1 MISVTMVE
9 ANVYEV
15 VLGGQDRDKFRVL
28 MSQEYYRELCGLTVT
43 HEWLIIQAF
52 TLLMDQEAWQ
62 DHLPDEFDLAE
73 LSNRYPQFDRLLKE
87 KLLA

>member
-15 VLGGQDRDKFRVL
+15 VLEGQDRDQFRVL

-62 DHLPDEFDLAE
+62 DQLSGEFDLAE
-73 LSNRYPQFDRLLKE
+73 LSNRYPQFNRLLKE

>member
-15 VLGGQDRDKFRVL
+15 VLEGQDRDQFRVL

-62 DHLPDEFDLAE
+62 DQLPDEFDLAE
-73 LSNRYPQFDRLLKE
+73 LSNRYPQFNRLLKE

>member
-15 VLGGQDRDKFRVL
+15 VLGGQDRDQFRVL

-62 DHLPDEFDLAE
+62 EQLSGEFDLAE
-73 LSNRYPQFDRLLKE
+73 LSNRYPQFNRLLKE

>member
-1 MISVTMVE
+1 MISVTMIE

-15 VLGGQDRDKFRVL
+15 VLGGQDKDRFRVL

-52 TLLMDQEAWQ
+52 TLLMDQDEWQ
-62 DHLPDEFDLAE
+62 GQLPDEFDLAE
-73 LSNRYPQFDRLLKE
+73 ISNRYPQFDRLLKE

>member
-1 MISVTMVE
+1 MISVTMIE

-15 VLGGQDRDKFRVL
+15 VLGGQDRDRFRVL

-52 TLLMDQEAWQ
+52 TLLMDQEEWQ
-62 DHLPDEFDLAE
+62 GQLPDEFDLAE
-73 LSNRYPQFDRLLKE
+73 ISNRYPQFDRLLKE

>member
-15 VLGGQDRDKFRVL
+15 VLGGQDRDQFRVL

-62 DHLPDEFDLAE
+62 DQLSGEFDLAE
-73 LSNRYPQFDRLLKE
+73 LSNRYPQFNRLLKE

>member
-1 MISVTMVE
+1 MISVTMIE

-15 VLGGQDRDKFRVL
+15 VLGGQDRDRFRVL

-52 TLLMDQEAWQ
+52 KLLMDQEEWQ
-62 DHLPDEFDLAE
+62 GQLPDEFDLAE
-73 LSNRYPQFDRLLKE
+73 ISNRYPQFDRLLKE

>member
-15 VLGGQDRDKFRVL
+15 VLGGQDRDQFRVL

-62 DHLPDEFDLAE
+62 DQLPDEFDLAE
-73 LSNRYPQFDRLLKE
+73 LSNRYPQFNRLLKK

>member
-1 MISVTMVE
+1 MISVTMIE

-15 VLGGQDRDKFRVL
+15 VLGGQDRDRFRVL
-28 MSQEYYRELCGLTVT
+28 MGQEYYRELCGLTVT

-52 TLLMDQEAWQ
+52 TLLMDQEEWQ
-62 DHLPDEFDLAE
+62 GQLPDEFDLADI
-73 LSNRYPQFDRLLKE
+73 SNRYPHFDRLLKE

>member
-15 VLGGQDRDKFRVL
+15 ILQGQERNRFRVA

-43 HEWLIIQAF
+43 HEWLIVQAF
-52 TLLMDQEAWQ
+52 TFLMDQEAWQ
-62 DHLPDEFDLAE
+62 DAISEEFDLIE
-73 LSNRYPQFDRLLKE
+73 LATRYSQFERVLKQ

>member
-15 VLGGQDRDKFRVL
+15 VLEGQDRDQFRVL

-52 TLLMDQEAWQ
+52 SLLMDQEAWWDQ
-62 DHLPDEFDLAE
+62 LPDEFDLAE
-73 LSNRYPQFDRLLKE
+73 LSNRYPQFNRLLKE

>member
-15 VLGGQDRDKFRVL
+15 VLGGQDRDQFRVL

-52 TLLMDQEAWQ
+52 SLLMDQEAWQ
-62 DHLPDEFDLAE
+62 DQLPDEFDLAE
-73 LSNRYPQFDRLLKE
+73 LSNRYPQFNRLLKE

>member
-15 VLGGQDRDKFRVL
+15 VLEGQDRDQFRVL

-62 DHLPDEFDLAE
+62 DQLSGEFDLAE
-73 LSNRYPQFDRLLKE
+73 LSNLYPQFNRLLKE

>member
-1 MISVTMVE
+1 MISVTMIE

-15 VLGGQDRDKFRVL
+15 VLGGQDRDRFRVL

-62 DHLPDEFDLAE
+62 DQLPGEFDLAE
-73 LSNRYPQFDRLLKE
+73 LSNRYPQFNRLLKE

>member
-15 VLGGQDRDKFRVL
+15 VLGGQDRDQFRVL

-62 DHLPDEFDLAE
+62 DQLPDEFDLAE
-73 LSNRYPQFDRLLKE
+73 LSNRYPQFNRLLKE

>member
-9 ANVYEV
+9 ANVYKV
-15 VLGGQDRDKFRVL
+15 VLGGQDRDQFRVL

-62 DHLPDEFDLAE
+62 DQLSGEFDLAE
-73 LSNRYPQFDRLLKE
+73 LSNRYPQFNRLLKE

>member
-15 VLGGQDRDKFRVL
+15 VLEGQDRDQFRVL

-52 TLLMDQEAWQ
+52 SLLMDQEGWQ
-62 DHLPDEFDLAE
+62 DQLSGEFDLAE
-73 LSNRYPQFDRLLKE
+73 LSNRYPQFNRLLKE

>member
-15 VLGGQDRDKFRVL
+15 VLEGQDRDQFRVL

-52 TLLMDQEAWQ
+52 SLLMDQEAWWDQ
-62 DHLPDEFDLAE
+62 LPDEFDLAE
-73 LSNRYPQFDRLLKE
+73 LSKRYPQFNRLLKE

>member
-15 VLGGQDRDKFRVL
+15 VLEGQDRDQFRVL
-28 MSQEYYRELCGLTVT
+28 MSQEYYRELCDLTVT

-62 DHLPDEFDLAE
+62 EQLSGEFDLAE
-73 LSNRYPQFDRLLKE
+73 LSNRYPQFNRLLKE

>member
-15 VLGGQDRDKFRVL
+15 VLEGQDRDQFRVL

-62 DHLPDEFDLAE
+62 EQLSGEFDLAE
-73 LSNRYPQFDRLLKE
+73 LSNRYPQFNRLLKE

>member
-1 MISVTMVE
+1 MISVTMIE

-15 VLGGQDRDKFRVL
+15 VLGGQDRDRFRVL

-52 TLLMDQEAWQ
+52 TLLMDQEEWQ
-62 DHLPDEFDLAE
+62 GQLPDEFDLAE
-73 LSNRYPQFDRLLKE
+73 ISNRYPLFDRLLKE